1 MAIKVTK
8 AKQIGFS
15 LPNKIGLMSEVAA
28 ALAAANV
35 NIEAICAYEM
45 EDEGYF
51 MLVADNTAKAKR
63 ALAKLSDE
71 IVSDDVLY
79 VEVPNKPGQ
88 LEAVSRKI
96 SEAGIDV
103 QYIYAS
109 IGKARS
115 AVLVFKTDN
124 DRKTMKVLTGQ

>member
-8 AKQIGFS
+8 VKQIGFS
-15 LPNKIGLMSEVAA
+15 LPNKIGLMAEVAE
-28 ALAAANV
+28 ALAAAKV

-51 MLVADNTAKAKR
+51 MLVADNTAKAKK
-63 ALAKLSDE
+63 ALSRLSKE
-71 IVSDDVLY
+71 IISDDVFY
-79 VEVPNKPGQ
+79 VEVPNRPGQ

-96 SEAGIDV
+96 SDAGIDV
-103 QYIYAS
+103 QYIYGS
-109 IGKARS
+109 PGKGRT

-124 DRKTMKVLTGQ
+124 DRKAMKALAG

>member
-15 LPNKIGLMSEVAA
+15 LPNKIGLMAEVAE
-28 ALAAANV
+28 ALAAAKV

-51 MLVADNTAKAKR
+51 MLVADNTAKAKK
-63 ALAKLSDE
+63 ALSRLSKE
-71 IVSDDVLY
+71 IISDDVFY
-79 VEVPNKPGQ
+79 VEVPNRPGQ

-96 SEAGIDV
+96 SDAGIDV
-103 QYIYAS
+103 QYIYGS
-109 IGKARS
+109 PGKGRT

-124 DRKTMKVLTGQ
+124 DRKAMKALAG

>member
-15 LPNKIGLMSEVAA
+15 LPNKVGLMTEVAE
-28 ALAAANV
+28 ALAAAKV

-45 EDEGYF
+45 EDDGYF
-51 MLVADNTAKAKR
+51 MLVTDDTAKAKK
-63 ALAKLSDE
+63 ALSKLTKE
-71 IVSDDVLY
+71 ILSDDVFY

-88 LEAVSRKI
+88 LGAVSRKL
-96 SEAGIDV
+96 SDAGIDV
-103 QYIYAS
+103 QYIYGS
-109 IGKARS
+109 PGKGRT

-124 DRKTMKVLTGQ
+124 DRKAMKALG

>member
-15 LPNKIGLMSEVAA
+15 LPNKVGLMAEVAE
-28 ALAAANV
+28 ALAAAKV

-51 MLVADNTAKAKR
+51 MLVTDDTAKAKK
-63 ALAKLSDE
+63 ALSKLSKE
-71 IVSDDVLY
+71 IITDDVFY

-88 LEAVSRKI
+88 LGAVSRKLSKRVLMFSI
-96 SEAGIDV
+96 STAAPEQAGPPCLSSK
-103 QYIYAS
+103 QTTT
-109 IGKARS
+109 AR
-115 AVLVFKTDN
+115 
-124 DRKTMKVLTGQ
+124 Q

>member
-15 LPNKIGLMSEVAA
+15 LPNKVGLMAEVAE
-28 ALAAANV
+28 ALAAAKV

-51 MLVADNTAKAKR
+51 MLITDDATKAKR
-63 ALAKLSDE
+63 ALSKLSKE
-71 IVSDDVLY
+71 IISDDVFY

-88 LEAVSRKI
+88 LEAVSRKL
-96 SEAGIDV
+96 SDAGIDV
-103 QYIYAS
+103 QYIYGS
-109 IGKARS
+109 PGKART
-115 AVLVFKTDN
+115 AVMVFKTDN
-124 DRKTMKVLTGQ
+124 DRKAMKALG

>member
-15 LPNKIGLMSEVAA
+15 LPNKVGMMVEVAE
-28 ALAAANV
+28 ALAAAKV
-35 NIEAICAYEM
+35 NIEAVCAYEM

-51 MLVADNTAKAKR
+51 MLVTDDTAKAKK
-63 ALAKLSDE
+63 ALSKLTRE
-71 IVSDDVLY
+71 IITDDVFY
-79 VEVPNKPGQ
+79 VEVPNSPGR
-88 LEAVSRKI
+88 LGAVSRKL

-103 QYIYAS
+103 QYIYGS
-109 IGKARS
+109 PGKART

-124 DRKTMKVLTGQ
+124 DRKAMKAF

>member
-15 LPNKIGLMSEVAA
+15 LPNKIGLMADVAE
-28 ALAAANV
+28 ALAEAKI

-51 MLVADNTAKAKR
+51 MLVTDDSAKAKK
-63 ALAKLSDE
+63 ALSRLSKE
-71 IVSDDVLY
+71 ILSDDVFY

-88 LEAVSRKI
+88 LGTVSRKL

-103 QYIYAS
+103 QYIYGS
-109 IGKARS
+109 PGKGRT

-124 DRKTMKVLTGQ
+124 DRKAMKALGG